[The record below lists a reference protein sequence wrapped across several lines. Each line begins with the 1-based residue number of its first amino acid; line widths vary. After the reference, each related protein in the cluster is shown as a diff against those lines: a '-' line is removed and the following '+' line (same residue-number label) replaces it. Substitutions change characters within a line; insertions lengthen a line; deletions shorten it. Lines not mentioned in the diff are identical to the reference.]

1 MLGEID
7 DGVQIVGVLRD
18 GETTERAARG
28 TCCFVAVEEEGA
40 MDELTHLTSSLQHSP
55 KSRCNTVC
63 GKIP

>member
-1 MLGEID
+1 M
-7 DGVQIVGVLRD
+7 VGVLRD

-55 KSRCNTVC
+55 KSRWNTVC
-63 GKIP
+63 GRIP